1 MNHSPLIKIVEETIS
16 VHNLARSGDKSPVI
30 VALSGGADSVAL
42 LAALTNLG
50 YNCIASHCNFH
61 LRGDESNR
69 DEMHAREI
77 AKRFECEILV
87 KDFDVEKYCHEN
99 RESSIEVACRE
110 LRYKWF
116 EELFETHEA
125 QAIAVGHNSDDNC
138 ETVLF
143 NLFRG
148 CGIAGLH
155 GISPKNDLNV
165 IRPLINCSRVD
176 IEAFLAEHGIPY
188 ITDSSNLTTDFS
200 RNKIR
205 NAILPEIQRWF
216 SDAKNSINKTCNN
229 VSEQERFYR
238 QCISEKFKVYSDST
252 DNDSINLSK
261 LVANEST
268 SSLLLYEWYKEAGM
282 TRTQADDIVKS
293 KDNTGAK
300 FESPNFIWAI
310 NKGRLHQFRNTSD
323 TLNLS
328 NNPSDYFIIA
338 DYPIKDFKPQKD
350 KNIAYFDKSVL
361 EGTPLFVRF
370 LHPGDSIIPFGMKG
384 RKKVSDIMNE
394 ANIPAVIRNKIP
406 LLTKGD
412 DILWIAGVRASS
424 KYQITADSRRF
435 VQINYTP
442 ESTTI

>member
-1 MNHSPLIKIVEETIS
+1 MNRNSLINIVEETIS
-16 VHNLARSGDKSPVI
+16 AHKLINIGDNNPVI

-42 LAALTNLG
+42 LLTLTELG
-50 YNCIASHCNFH
+50 VNCIAAHCNFH
-61 LRGDESNR
+61 LRGDESDR
-69 DEMHAREI
+69 DEMHARRV
-77 AKRFECEILV
+77 ANKLRCEIVV
-87 KDFDVEKYCHEN
+87 KDFDVEKYCKEN
-99 RESSIEVACRE
+99 RESSIEVACRD
-110 LRYKWF
+110 LRYQWF
-116 EELFETHEA
+116 QELLETYKA
-125 QAIAVGHNSDDNC
+125 QTIAVGHNSDDNC
-138 ETVLF
+138 ETLLF

-165 IRPLINCSRVD
+165 IRPLLNCSRAD
-176 IEAFLAEHGIPY
+176 IETFLVESGITY

-216 SDAKNSINKTCNN
+216 IDARNGINKTSKNI
-229 VSEQERFYR
+229 SEQERFYR
-238 QCISEKFKVYSDST
+238 QCISEKLRVYSDST

-261 LVANEST
+261 LVAHEST
-268 SSLLLYEWYKEAGM
+268 PALLLYEWFKEAGM

-300 FESPNFIWAI
+300 FESPNFIWTI

-350 KNIAYFDKSVL
+350 RNIAYFDKSVL